1 MSVRRNSTRESKRI
15 AKDIFWFSFMRLI
28 TFQSVPA
35 KVIFL
40 YPATLAISDTMA
52 ISLSSGSLCSI
63 VELQLLVFILRIL
76 PLPFPILP
84 VISSLLSGA
93 QHSCQTG
100 IWCQPLLPILKFWNA
115 SLRFFPWFLWHLEE
129 ILGGKKKKSLSYLC
143 CFLAAS

>member
-1 MSVRRNSTRESKRI
+1 MSVRRNSTIESKRI
-15 AKDIFWFSFMRLI
+15 AKHISWFSFMWLI

-40 YPATLAISDTMA
+40 QPDTLAISDTMA

-76 PLPFPILP
+76 PLPFPILT
-84 VISSLLSGA
+84 VISFLLSGA
-93 QHSCQTG
+93 QHPCQTG

-115 SLRFFPWFLWHLEE
+115 SLRFFSMISLT
-129 ILGGKKKKSLSYLC
+129 LGRSSWLKKKSQSYLT